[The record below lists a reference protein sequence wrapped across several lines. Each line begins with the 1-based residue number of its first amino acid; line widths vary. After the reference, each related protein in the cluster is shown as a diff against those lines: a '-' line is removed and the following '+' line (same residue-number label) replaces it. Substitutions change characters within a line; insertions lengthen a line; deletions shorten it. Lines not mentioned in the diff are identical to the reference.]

1 MICLGK
7 KSFVVGIYQRM
18 QHRFFVFEMMVDS
31 AFAEV
36 FELVENILN
45 RGALIPPF
53 ARTAFSRRQGFAVAS
68 LQGAHCAPYASPSM
82 MESNTPT
89 LYIPLV
95 GVVCRTLPSSVEEV
109 PKESLQ
115 ISAKKPESALPG
127 CGMSVFSAVGA

>member
-45 RGALIPPF
+45 RGALIPLLREQLF
-53 ARTAFSRRQGFAVAS
+53 RGVKDSLSRHFRVRI
-68 LQGAHCAPYASPSM
+68 APYASPSM

>member
-45 RGALIPPF
+45 RGALIPLLREQLF
-53 ARTAFSRRQGFAVAS
+53 RGVKDSLSRHLRVRIARHMPL
-68 LQGAHCAPYASPSM
+68 LQ
-82 MESNTPT
+82 
-89 LYIPLV
+89 
-95 GVVCRTLPSSVEEV
+95 
-109 PKESLQ
+109 
-115 ISAKKPESALPG
+115 
-127 CGMSVFSAVGA
+127 